1 MTEKG
6 QYFREPS
13 CSTDMPNYPNFLAK
27 LLRLQD
33 LCAVD
38 DEYILG
44 SLIWDDEVIKKMED
58 CHFPSKYFVSVITAT
73 QIHGKYICNVPMK
86 IPKTL
91 KKQFTY
97 IPFPSHSLLVL
108 DAVWKQG
115 SGRRY
120 KYQSRFLYSEHSGVL
135 SVADKR
141 VDQVIVLSNTNRVDP
156 SDSEI
161 FLPTNSDAFSDYP
174 YMFHTHPNNG
184 SWGGRMKDGIAYE
197 FPSASD
203 IYNFTEYYDKGKT
216 QASIIVSPEGM
227 YIIRP
232 VTYVNKYSLDQ
243 HHYAGINDTINN
255 LETKAMS
262 LIKGKVNDAASFYKY
277 ISNNTRYI
285 ARFNNYLAKINVY
298 IEYFPR
304 ILVNGEWVLRP
315 VYLPYFKAN

>member
-1 MTEKG
+1 MINSK
-6 QYFREPS
+6 QRFREKS
-13 CSTDMPNYPNFLAK
+13 CSTNMPNYPNFLTK
-27 LLRLQD
+27 LLLIQD
-33 LCAVD
+33 LCVVAN
-38 DEYILG
+38 EYILG
-44 SLIWDDEVIKKMED
+44 SLVWDDTLIKKMED

-73 QIHGKYICNVPMK
+73 QIHDKYICNVPIK
-86 IPKTL
+86 IPKAL
-91 KKQFTY
+91 KKRITY
-97 IPFPSHSLLVL
+97 VPFPSHSLLVL

-120 KYQSRFLYSEHSGVL
+120 KYQSRYLYSEHSGVL

-141 VDQVIVLSNTNRVDP
+141 IDQVIVLSNTNRVDP

-184 SWGGRMKDGIAYE
+184 AWGGRLSDGIAYE

-227 YIIRP
+227 YVIRP
-232 VTYVNKYSLDQ
+232 VAYVNKYSLDQ
-243 HHYAGINDTINN
+243 HHYAGINDKINE
-255 LETKAMS
+255 LETKAMAR
-262 LIKGKVNDAASFYKY
+262 IKGKIRDAASFHKH
-277 ISNNTRYI
+277 ISNDTQYI
-285 ARFNNYLAKINVY
+285 ASFNDYLAKINVY

-315 VYLPYFKAN
+315 IYLSYIKAS